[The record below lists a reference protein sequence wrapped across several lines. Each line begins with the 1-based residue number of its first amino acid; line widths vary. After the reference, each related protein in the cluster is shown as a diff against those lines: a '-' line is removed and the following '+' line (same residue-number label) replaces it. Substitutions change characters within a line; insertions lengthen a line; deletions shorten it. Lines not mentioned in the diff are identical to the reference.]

1 MIAALSFLLD
11 YEKIEDDDDS
21 DASSGEDDP
30 NPQAPHVVIN
40 KQAIYNVSCTFYI
53 ENSLQLY
60 RLLQCIIRRKL
71 EYCFFGDAFR
81 VPMASIFK
89 SYL

>member
-1 MIAALSFLLD
+1 MLLCRFFL
-11 YEKIEDDDDS
+11 IEDDDDSDDDS

-60 RLLQCIIRRKL
+60 RLLQFFIRRKV

-81 VPMASIFK
+81 VPMASIFR

>member
-40 KQAIYNVSCTFYI
+40 KQAIYNVS
-53 ENSLQLY
+53 SLF
-60 RLLQCIIRRKL
+60 I
-71 EYCFFGDAFR
+71 
-81 VPMASIFK
+81 
-89 SYL
+89 

>member
-40 KQAIYNVSCTFYI
+40 KQAIYNVGCTFYI
-53 ENSLQLY
+53 EISFQLY
-60 RLLQCIIRRKL
+60 RLLQFFIRRKV

-81 VPMASIFK
+81 VPMASIFR